1 MLDDF
6 LGALA
11 SSTLPAEGLHKR
23 SGGVYGR
30 ACDGRALARIYTTY
44 AYHLLRKFA
53 VLGFAFVARGRK
65 AWGFTV
71 SEGVGYVCIYL
82 LIEGAADSL
91 KRFGSCKLG
100 CRFGIWKP

>member
-1 MLDDF
+1 MRLWLALDF

-11 SSTLPAEGLHKR
+11 SSTLPAWGLHER

-30 ACDGRALARIYTTY
+30 ACDGPALARIYTTY

-65 AWGFTV
+65 HGVLVGGLAICV
-71 SEGVGYVCIYL
+71 SPC
-82 LIEGAADSL
+82 
-91 KRFGSCKLG
+91 
-100 CRFGIWKP
+100 

>member
-53 VLGFAFVARGRK
+53 VCTGFRICGAGAQSM
-65 AWGFTV
+65 GFY
-71 SEGVGYVCIYL
+71 S
-82 LIEGAADSL
+82 
-91 KRFGSCKLG
+91 
-100 CRFGIWKP
+100 